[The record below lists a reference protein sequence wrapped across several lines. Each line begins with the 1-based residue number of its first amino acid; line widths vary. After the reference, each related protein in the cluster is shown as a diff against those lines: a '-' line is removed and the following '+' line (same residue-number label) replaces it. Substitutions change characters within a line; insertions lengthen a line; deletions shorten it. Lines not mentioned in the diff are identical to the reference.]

1 MILPDHEIIE
11 AIERGEIRIIPF
23 NPKNVG
29 PCSVDLTLADEFV
42 IFKQGSVIDPLNVES
57 IKRGIVLAKTNNKP
71 LLLKPGQFV
80 LARTAEKVVLSK
92 KYAATL
98 EGRSSIARLGI
109 VVHAAGLVN
118 PGTGLREPKPLV
130 LEIFCQNSSPVKLY
144 PGMKIVQIIFHKLS
158 SEASIGYDERET
170 RSSRTT
176 LFFKGPEHFF

>member
-11 AIERGEIRIIPF
+11 AIKKGEIKIVPF

-42 IFKQGSVIDPLNVES
+42 VFKKGAVIDPLDVES
-57 IKRGIVLAKTNNKP
+57 IKKGAILAKTHNGP
-71 LLLKPGQFV
+71 FLLKPGQFV
-80 LARTAEKVVLSK
+80 LARTAEKIALSK
-92 KYAATL
+92 RYAATL

-118 PGTGLREPKPLV
+118 PGTGLNEPKPLV

-144 PGMKIVQIIFHKLS
+144 PGMKIVQIIFHRLS
-158 SEASIGYDERET
+158 SEASVGYDERKN
-170 RSSRTT
+170 SIFAKGN
-176 LFFKGPEHFF
+176 LWLAFKP

>member
-11 AIERGEIRIIPF
+11 AINRGEIKIVPF

-42 IFKQGSVIDPLNVES
+42 IFKQGSVIDPLDVES
-57 IKRGIVLAKTNNKP
+57 IKKGTTLAKTNNKP

-80 LARTAEKVVLSK
+80 LAKTAEKIALSK
-92 KYAATL
+92 RYAATL

-118 PGTGLREPKPLV
+118 PGTGLKDPKPLV

-158 SEASIGYDERET
+158 SEASIGYDERKKT
-170 RSSRTT
+170 LTQSA
-176 LFFKGPEHFF
+176 LFFGGPEHFF